1 VTDVFNLLDGELKP
15 RKDGILN
22 RSCGTELGAALASIG
37 VYELPPGGSGPEY
50 HFELTREEWLFV
62 VSGEVTLRTPAGERV
77 LRAGDTTCFLPGPD
91 SAHAMRND
99 GAVPARFGMASTKE
113 ESRAIVYPDAGRV
126 FVVGPGFSKA
136 LELGE

>member
-1 VTDVFNLLDGELKP
+1 MSEVFNLLDGELESNG
-15 RKDGILN
+15 RGFLN
-22 RSCGTELGAALASIG
+22 RSLGTDHGATLASIG
-37 VYELPPGGSGPEY
+37 VYELPAGGAGPEY

-77 LRAGDTTCFLPGPD
+77 LRAGDVTCFLPGPD
-91 SAHAMRND
+91 GAHAVRND
-99 GAVPARFGMASTKE
+99 GTVPARFGMTSTKE
-113 ESRAIVYPDAGRV
+113 ESRATVYPDAGRV